1 MVFTISA
8 DAPWSSYDPNS
19 MPYKDAKL
27 SISFETQEMME
38 DSLILLR
45 FNCPESTCDYIAN
58 GWSDLKLH
66 TRGTHGK
73 VIWYVFL
80 AASGSVKE
88 AHGGDSDLCIRFKKI
103 FAHEH
108 TLYSPNQLP
117 IHLPSLQRGHRQ
129 TGNKDKLEGDVHPLC
144 EFCRECSFSEDELFK
159 HMREKHEECFICK
172 RNEVKDQ

>member
-1 MVFTISA
+1 MVFTVSP
-8 DAPWSSYDPNS
+8 DAPWSSYDLS
-19 MPYKDAKL
+19 AMPYKDTKL
-27 SISFETQEMME
+27 NISFETQDMME
-38 DSLILLR
+38 ESLILLR
-45 FNCPESTCDYIAN
+45 FNCPDSQCDYIAN

-73 VIWYVFL
+73 VMWYVYEFVL
-80 AASGSVKE
+80 FRLCIFICG
-88 AHGGDSDLCIRFKKI
+88 SDLCIRFKRV

-108 TLYSPNQLP
+108 ILYNPGQLP

-129 TGNKDKLEGDVHPLC
+129 SGNKDKVEDGVHPLC
-144 EFCRECSFSEDELFK
+144 EFCRECLFGDDELFK